1 MYLKLLEFN
10 KIFILRA
17 GVEVKPLMI
26 QIVCDSLKSY
36 VLKSVQYFGMNINYF
51 STFKKRLQI

>member
-17 GVEVKPLMI
+17 GVKVKPLMI

-51 STFKKRLQI
+51 